1 MKMITKLRSFA
12 ARAVSAPFQPLFKSL
27 STRIKAIV
35 VHEMRH
41 LQTEIK
47 DRVEE
52 EVSNIDQSL
61 IAECFHPSEIAEH
74 ISVDAYEVADNVHV
88 DAEEV
93 ACNMDTYEVASH
105 FDLSEVAECIDP
117 EDVANRLDL
126 DDEIATAVRN
136 QVEEAMTVIK
146 QDCCDELVRLS
157 ADVIPLTEKIHDE
170 VLKNLNGMTYTL
182 TFS

>member
-47 DRVEE
+47 GRVED
-52 EVSNIDQSL
+52 EVSNLDQSL
-61 IAECFHPSEIAEH
+61 IAECFHPSDLAQYISIDLSDLAEH
-74 ISVDAYEVADNVHV
+74 VYVSP
-88 DAEEV
+88 EEV
-93 ACNMDTYEVASH
+93 ASEMDTYEIASH
-105 FDLSEVAECIDP
+105 VACDLDVSEVAGCIDP

-136 QVEEAMTVIK
+136 QVEEEMVAI
-146 QDCCDELVRLS
+146 QEDRDES
-157 ADVIPLTEKIHDE
+157 IDVDGLTERIRDE

-182 TFS
+182 TIS

>member
-47 DRVEE
+47 ARVEE
-52 EVSNIDQSL
+52 EVSNIDQGL
-61 IAECFHPSEIAEH
+61 VAECFHPSDLAEY
-74 ISVDAYEVADNVHV
+74 ISVDPFEVADHVHV
-88 DAEEV
+88 DAEDV
-93 ACNMDTYEVASH
+93 AANMDTYEVAH
-105 FDLSEVAECIDP
+105 QLDVSEVAGCIDA

-136 QVEEAMTVIK
+136 QVEEEMVAI
-146 QDCCDELVRLS
+146 QEDRDES
-157 ADVIPLTEKIHDE
+157 IDVDGLTEKIRDE
-170 VLKNLNGMTYTL
+170 VLQNLNGMTYTL
-182 TFS
+182 TIS

>member
-12 ARAVSAPFQPLFKSL
+12 ARAVAAPFQPLFKSL

-61 IAECFHPSEIAEH
+61 IAECFHPSDIAEY
-74 ISVDAYEVADNVHV
+74 ISIDLSDLAEHVYV
-88 DAEEV
+88 DAEDV
-93 ACNMDTYEVASH
+93 AANMDTYEVASNV
-105 FDLSEVAECIDP
+105 DVSELAGCIDP

-136 QVEEAMTVIK
+136 QVEEAMVVIQ
-146 QDCCDELVRLS
+146 QDCCDELVRLA

>member
-61 IAECFHPSEIAEH
+61 VAECFHPSDLAEYISIDLSDLAEH
-74 ISVDAYEVADNVHV
+74 VYVE
-88 DAEEV
+88 AEEV
-93 ACNMDTYEVASH
+93 ASNMDTYEVASH
-105 FDLSEVAECIDP
+105 LDVSEVAECIDP

-136 QVEEAMTVIK
+136 QVEEAMVVI
-146 QDCCDELVRLS
+146 QEDRDES
-157 ADVIPLTEKIHDE
+157 IDVDGLTEKIRDE